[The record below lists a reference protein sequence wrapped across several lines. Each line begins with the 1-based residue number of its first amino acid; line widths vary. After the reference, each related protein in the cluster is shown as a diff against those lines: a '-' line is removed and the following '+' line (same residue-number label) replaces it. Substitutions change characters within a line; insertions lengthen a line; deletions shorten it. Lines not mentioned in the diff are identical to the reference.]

1 MSTDIRGHEAQHHP
15 CRRRRVAQSRNRLLL
30 TVRIYIMQYWHLTT
44 DNTVEHG
51 YAGPC
56 LAKTHWLSRRSDK
69 DMITEEGLTLSLP
82 HACRAV
88 TQKRKRPTK
97 VPNLKSLRSFF
108 PLHMITWKDVYEN
121 SKYWSR
127 FLIIPSNILFTSV
140 YMCTFQPG
148 NFTGW
153 GSEGVNVK
161 TVWIHCVCCF
171 CFCLFFRYNTS
182 CKLFR

>member
-1 MSTDIRGHEAQHHP
+1 MQEAPCCAKQKSAVAHCTNLHHAVLTFDHWQYSRTRLCGTLLSKNSLTESPERQGYDNRGRINPFTATCLP
-15 CRRRRVAQSRNRLLL
+15 RRHS
-30 TVRIYIMQYWHLTT
+30 
-44 DNTVEHG
+44 
-51 YAGPC
+51 
-56 LAKTHWLSRRSDK
+56 KK
-69 DMITEEGLTLSLP
+69 
-82 HACRAV
+82 
-88 TQKRKRPTK
+88 KKRPTK